1 MIGPLVDKEI
11 SGNPEL
17 LNAID
22 FIELRQGF
30 NVKLYPIQRLIV
42 KCIFAVPVD
51 YKMQQVPMYD
61 VFREKLLRVVSE
73 EECLHILYEEGRALE
88 VNEPIPTPS
97 GFKSMGELKVGDTV
111 LSADGTA
118 TEVTGAQN
126 PFLADVY
133 RVSFDDGTSV
143 LAHGNHLWE
152 TYSQREKH
160 ARYLYGSKNKPVLCR
175 TSSVKTTC
183 EIMSSLKV
191 KAGETWI
198 NNHAVRLPSPV
209 ELPPMKL
216 PLDPY
221 CLGVWLG
228 DGHSA
233 QAIITGEETDCIE
246 ILEHFSEAGFSSK
259 RLGEFWWSV
268 YGLFPILRKTGL
280 LKNKHIPSGYLW
292 ASASQRLALLQGL
305 MDSDGTCSKRGQ
317 IEFSNTNRLLSEGVY
332 QLAASLGLKPGW
344 SEREPSVK
352 GKRKQRAYRV
362 RWTSPLPVFRLKRK
376 LACLCEDKPRSKRHY
391 RYITNV
397 KLAGKETVRCISVK
411 HPSGLFLFGKNFNV
425 THNCNVGDWRDIPA
439 RGYNEAC
446 VIAGRRG
453 GKSEVVA
460 GIGGFKL
467 YLLLNQKSPQEYF
480 GLVPNSH
487 IDFTFLAQDDSGSNR
502 LYEKLREGVNRAPF
516 FTPYQRASSGS
527 CLSFITEADRGKRD
541 ITPTVEA
548 RSYPCTTNAVRSPSN
563 VFLALD
569 EFAHFRSEKGSTSD
583 EVYGAATPSCANF
596 HHAELMNGEW
606 ISKETMANLDPK
618 DFREFQDSLILS
630 ISSPW
635 TKVGKMYDLHKMA
648 LEKGK
653 NSPIFTMRVSTA
665 EMNPGILPSFLHDE
679 YDKNPLTFRAEYGGQ
694 FLDSSESYVTESQ
707 IRACTD
713 VQYTEEPIPKP
724 IVSTARLNLVSF
736 HPSCIGRRYF
746 WGIDLGMMKNATAV
760 AIGHLEHRG
769 GKNPIELV
777 YDYIDRMMVGEKF
790 EGPGVPILPGIS
802 KYVGYRA
809 LPLEDILFWL
819 KALNRVMPCYRGATD
834 QHGGQQLV
842 QLLELNQIKNI
853 ELLNLTTA
861 INSQMAFALKGYID
875 NQRCRFP
882 FVPKFMDE
890 LRLVEAEF
898 VGKYQIRVQAP
909 EEKNATDD
917 MCDAVEEVAYVA
929 QKWLMEEGGLKQD
942 PSGASLAIQE
952 QMNKPSVPI
961 VCLDDVSL
969 QDLKFLERSHKIQM
983 ALMMPAGTSVVVNP
997 FRHRG
1002 RR

>member
-1 MIGPLVDKEI
+1 M
-11 SGNPEL
+11 
-17 LNAID
+17 
-22 FIELRQGF
+22 
-30 NVKLYPIQRLIV
+30 
-42 KCIFAVPVD
+42 
-51 YKMQQVPMYD
+51 
-61 VFREKLLRVVSE
+61 
-73 EECLHILYEEGRALE
+73 
-88 VNEPIPTPS
+88 
-97 GFKSMGELKVGDTV
+97 
-111 LSADGTA
+111 
-118 TEVTGAQN
+118 
-126 PFLADVY
+126 
-133 RVSFDDGTSV
+133 
-143 LAHGNHLWE
+143 
-152 TYSQREKH
+152 
-160 ARYLYGSKNKPVLCR
+160 
-175 TSSVKTTC
+175 
-183 EIMSSLKV
+183 
-191 KAGETWI
+191 
-198 NNHAVRLPSPV
+198 
-209 ELPPMKL
+209 
-216 PLDPY
+216 
-221 CLGVWLG
+221 
-228 DGHSA
+228 
-233 QAIITGEETDCIE
+233 
-246 ILEHFSEAGFSSK
+246 
-259 RLGEFWWSV
+259 
-268 YGLFPILRKTGL
+268 
-280 LKNKHIPSGYLW
+280 
-292 ASASQRLALLQGL
+292 
-305 MDSDGTCSKRGQ
+305 
-317 IEFSNTNRLLSEGVY
+317 
-332 QLAASLGLKPGW
+332 
-344 SEREPSVK
+344 
-352 GKRKQRAYRV
+352 
-362 RWTSPLPVFRLKRK
+362 
-376 LACLCEDKPRSKRHY
+376 
-391 RYITNV
+391 
-397 KLAGKETVRCISVK
+397 
-411 HPSGLFLFGKNFNV
+411 
-425 THNCNVGDWRDIPA
+425 
-439 RGYNEAC
+439 
-446 VIAGRRG
+446 
-453 GKSEVVA
+453 
-460 GIGGFKL
+460 
-467 YLLLNQKSPQEYF
+467 
-480 GLVPNSH
+480 
-487 IDFTFLAQDDSGSNR
+487 
-502 LYEKLREGVNRAPF
+502 
-516 FTPYQRASSGS
+516 
-527 CLSFITEADRGKRD
+527 
-541 ITPTVEA
+541 EA

-882 FVPKFMDE
+882 FVPKLMDE